1 MSLTEEEAWMGRALG
16 AAEAAMQGAGGGA
29 VAGAAEELGRLGLPD
44 ADPPPAESPLQ
55 PPSPA
60 LSSPPPGQGE
70 RLGCVAVAR
79 GLGKAEAA
87 ATLSH
92 ELMHGLFYSYRA
104 LRRRCRCF
112 WEDEA
117 GEEERAAWM
126 AFLRVAGYDP
136 DAPDLA
142 ANELLAYM
150 TTESEIFAER
160 NSSSREKGPRA
171 ARQALGEEA
180 TRNAVLRGLQAR
192 FNRAVGPLVPR
203 PLPALRDSPIPL
215 QLHSPEKE

>member
-1 MSLTEEEAWMGRALG
+1 MS
-16 AAEAAMQGAGGGA
+16 Q
-29 VAGAAEELGRLGLPD
+29 
-44 ADPPPAESPLQ
+44 SLQ
-55 PPSPA
+55 PPSPFH
-60 LSSPPPGQGE
+60 SPSPSGQGE

-87 ATLSH
+87 STLSH

-117 GEEERAAWM
+117 GEEERAAWV
-126 AFLRVAGYDP
+126 AFLRATGYDP
-136 DAPDLA
+136 AAPDLA

-150 TTESEIFAER
+150 ATESELFAER
-160 NSSSREKGPRA
+160 NPAPRA
-171 ARQALGEEA
+171 ARHALGEEA

-192 FNRAVGPLVPR
+192 FNRAVGPQVPR